1 MMGVPDKPGLNPATS
16 TKPLDY
22 TLGSTPPPPQV
33 THRSFTDYPKIRQNV
48 FDNAL
53 KAMSEK
59 YPIENQRHRLELR
72 EAKYEDLNPFTLKD
86 QKKAIMEGGT
96 LQKKILGTWALV
108 DKATGKV
115 MDQKATTVA
124 HVPWMTQ
131 RGTFIFNG
139 NEYTVANQM
148 RLKPGIFTR
157 VRENG
162 VLEAHVNVKPG
173 TGPSFRIYMEPDTGV
188 FRLGVGQS
196 NLKLYPILRSMGVSD
211 HDITKHW
218 GPEIL
223 QKNIEAEDPRAVARA
238 YMRLVNVRSEES
250 AKAEGAAMDKEASLF
265 GVDPDFDKAY
275 REGSELTSDLFDPP
289 AEIWSRVCIKKS
301 PVEGKGLFASLNFD
315 AGETIFPAFVFTGID
330 KHNDSI
336 KRSVPARWLNH
347 SDTPNIELY
356 EDGDIVWARALKPI
370 QAGEE
375 LLPDYVQSHEAVNS
389 WVSRLLPLLEKS
401 AKIGARESDRRWTKL
416 WYTGRLIHSRHNQKD
431 WVLLKVHKGLCE
443 ATYDSLKAE
452 GIDCEPKFDQPHI
465 SIMRPEEVE
474 QLKKKF
480 GNSWQGAAKIGHP
493 MRFSVTRIVNLVP
506 AGWDKYD
513 RVWFLECSSPDLEK
527 YREDLGLPCLPQNNE
542 SGHDMRFHITVAVHP
557 NTVSKAAELLCEKRA
572 AAFDDVGSGTNA
584 VSPRPDNQGKALL
597 EHFQKME
604 VDPEV
609 TSATLG
615 QAHTNIGIPTLMRT
629 TQKLINVSRET
640 EDTDDRDSL
649 SFQTL
654 HGPEDFFAER
664 VKRDAGMI
672 GRKML
677 WRASARGNLKHV
689 PAGVLTPQL
698 HSVLLNSGM
707 GMPLEET
714 NPLDIFDQNQ
724 RILRLGE
731 GAIPSIEAVPDEAR
745 SVQPSHFGFIDPV
758 KAPECYDEAT
768 EVMVETGWKPWPKVT
783 ESDRFACLINGRLEY
798 HHADRLIAETY
809 KGQMYGADTQ
819 TLSYLVTPNH
829 RMWVRPQGSTKKD
842 YNPTYRFELP
852 DEIVGTNRLFRC
864 GGHAP
869 VGGTR
874 TGFTLPVIEADGKEN
889 QIHGN
894 PPIGSSLKVFKEVD
908 INDWAEFM
916 GWYLSEGSLNGQYVT
931 RITQSNVANPE
942 NCLAISRLLNRL
954 PFTWCFVEGDTF
966 TISSKQLNSYLTQ
979 FGFCNDKFIPSEIWE
994 APVLAR
1000 ELFLRALLAGDGR
1013 TNRYGRKS
1021 QLCTTSRRL
1030 ADDVQLL
1037 AFQLGHS
1044 TRISF
1049 EKDERK
1055 DTYLGCYIVNI
1066 HAKNE
1071 RLVVGRSAYHPDGQ
1085 YRSVNYD
1092 GKVYCATV
1100 PGGLLY
1106 VRRGNSAG
1114 FWCGNSEKI
1123 GVDLRVA
1130 HGAVKGSD
1138 GQFYTTVKNVQSGER
1153 ELVSASSMS
1162 KSVVAFPGEMN
1173 RDTPKVRAM
1182 VNSRRVEYVPRD
1194 DVQYELPHGS
1204 NMFAAGSNMVPMI
1217 GGIKGGRLLMGSRM
1231 VIQALPLKGAEAP
1244 LVRSAGED
1252 GNSFENLYSEY
1263 VGAVR
1268 AKGHGVIEH
1277 VDPDKMVVR
1286 YKNGE
1291 RETHELYNNMP
1302 FNRKTLIHSTPLV
1315 KIGDTVRPNQLMVHS
1330 NYTDREGNIALGRN
1344 LRVAYMPYHGS
1355 NFEDATVI
1363 SESAAKKLSSEHMY
1377 QVSHEVDKD
1386 TTVGRKEFVSIFP
1399 AKYPKDGLKHIDTN
1413 GVVKPG
1419 SIVKHGD
1426 PLVLSM
1432 QKGKIDALHRGHS
1445 PMWSDKTT
1453 EWHHTS
1459 DGLVTDVAPTKD
1471 GGWNIIVKSY
1481 APMQEGDKMSGRYG
1495 DKGIV
1500 SKILPD
1506 HQMVHDKDGRPFD
1519 VILNPLGIVSRINP
1533 SQVVEAA
1540 LGKVSEHTGKPY
1552 SMPAFMEDDL
1562 IGHAQKELAKHGLS
1576 DTEDVFD
1583 PTTGRKIP
1591 KVFTGNRFIMKLHH
1605 TAESK
1610 GRGRDIG
1617 GYTAEGL
1624 PARGGEG
1631 GSKRIG
1637 QMEQAAL
1644 LSHGATEV
1652 LKDAQ
1657 IVRGQRND
1665 DWWSSFRRGLP
1676 PPSPKVPFVYD
1687 KFLNY
1692 MKGAGINT
1700 DKRGDRI
1707 HLMALTDKDV
1717 EKMSSGAITSRDTVR
1732 GDTMEEIPGGLFD
1745 RHITGGHNGDR
1756 WGHIALAEPL
1766 PNPVF
1771 EEPIRTLLGLTASK
1785 FSDVLAGKEKLGGNT
1800 GSKAI
1805 YTALNNI
1812 KTGDAIKY
1820 YEGVIKDGRKSAR
1833 DKAIKALGYLRGLE
1847 KGKLNPVDLM
1857 MSKVPV
1863 VPPNMRPITVF
1874 RKMTMVA
1881 DPNYLYR
1888 DLMFSNDAFKAVRDE
1903 LGEEHSGDERLNL
1916 YNSFKATTGL
1926 GDPVQAKTKDKG
1938 VRGLLAHVFG
1948 SGSPKFGMFQRRVLS
1963 SSVDEVGRATITVNP
1978 ELNMDEVGLPEP
1990 KAWVIYRP
1998 FITRRLVRRGMPML
2012 QAAKEVANQSRVARD
2027 AMMEEITQRPV
2038 IINRAPVLHRYGFMA
2053 AWPKLV
2059 KGETLHVPPVVCS
2072 GFNAD
2077 FDGDNMNYHVPA
2089 TDGAVKDAV
2098 EKMMPSRNLRSVRN
2112 FGVQYTPKNE
2122 FLLGLYLASKAD
2134 NKNEPKVFANKKA
2147 VMDAWKRGE
2156 IDVGDRIVTRD

>member
-1 MMGVPDKPGLNPATS
+1 MMGVPDKPGLHPATS

-22 TLGSTPPPPQV
+22 MLGAAPPPPQV
-33 THRSFTDYPKIRQNV
+33 THRSFTDYPKIRQNI
-48 FDNAL
+48 FDNVL
-53 KAMSEK
+53 KAVSTK
-59 YPIENQRHRLELR
+59 YPIENQRHRLELQ
-72 EAKYEDLNPFTLKD
+72 EAKYDDMEPFSLKD
-86 QKKAIMEGGT
+86 QKQAIMEGST
-96 LQKKILGTWALV
+96 LQKKISGTWALI
-108 DKATGKV
+108 DKATGQV
-115 MDQKATTVA
+115 MDRKATTVA
-124 HVPWMTQ
+124 QVPWMTQ
-131 RGTFIFNG
+131 RGTFIFGG

-148 RLKPGIFTR
+148 RLKPGIFAR

-162 VLEAHVNVKPG
+162 VIEAHVNVRPG
-173 TGPSFRIYMEPDTGV
+173 TGPSFRVHMEPDTGV

-196 NLKLYPILRSMGVSD
+196 NLKMYPILRAMGVSD
-211 HDITKHW
+211 NEISKHW
-218 GPEIL
+218 GPEIF
-223 QKNIEAEDPRAVARA
+223 QKNVEAEDPRAVSRA
-238 YMRLVNVRSEES
+238 YMRLVNVRSDES
-250 AKAEGAAMDKEASLF
+250 AKAEGEAMDKEAALF
-265 GVDPDFDKAY
+265 GVDPEFDKAY
-275 REGSELTSDLFDPP
+275 RAGSEITGDLFDPP
-289 AEIWSRVCIKKS
+289 AEVWSRVSIGKS
-301 PVEGKGLFASLNFD
+301 PVEGKGLFANTDFD

-330 KHNDSI
+330 KQHECI

-347 SDTPNIELY
+347 CENPNVELF
-356 EDGDIVWARALKPI
+356 EDDDIIWVRALHPI
-370 QAGEE
+370 RAGEE
-375 LLPDYVQSHEAVNS
+375 LMPDYVQSHEAVNS
-389 WVSRLLPLLEKS
+389 WVSRLMPLMDKE
-401 AKIGARESDRRWTKL
+401 AGIGARESDRRWTKL

-527 YREDLGLPCLPQNNE
+527 YREDLGLPSLPTNTETGN
-542 SGHDMRFHITVAVHP
+542 DMRFHVTVAVHP
-557 NTVSKAAELLCEKRA
+557 NTVAKAAELFTEKRA
-572 AAFDDVGSGTNA
+572 AAFDEVGSGNNA
-584 VSPRPDNQGKALL
+584 VAPKPDNQGKALL

-604 VDPEV
+604 IDPEV
-609 TSATLG
+609 TSSTLG
-615 QAHTNIGIPTLMRT
+615 KAHTNIDIPTLMRT

-640 EDTDDRDSL
+640 EDTDDRDSM

-677 WRASARGNLKHV
+677 WRASARGTLKHV

-714 NPLDIFDQNQ
+714 NPLDILDQNQ

-731 GAIPSIEAVPDEAR
+731 GAITSLEAVPDEAR

-758 KAPECYDEAT
+758 KAPE
-768 EVMVETGWKPWPKVT
+768 
-783 ESDRFACLINGRLEY
+783 
-798 HHADRLIAETY
+798 
-809 KGQMYGADTQ
+809 
-819 TLSYLVTPNH
+819 
-829 RMWVRPQGSTKKD
+829 
-842 YNPTYRFELP
+842 
-852 DEIVGTNRLFRC
+852 
-864 GGHAP
+864 
-869 VGGTR
+869 
-874 TGFTLPVIEADGKEN
+874 
-889 QIHGN
+889 
-894 PPIGSSLKVFKEVD
+894 
-908 INDWAEFM
+908 
-916 GWYLSEGSLNGQYVT
+916 
-931 RITQSNVANPE
+931 
-942 NCLAISRLLNRL
+942 
-954 PFTWCFVEGDTF
+954 
-966 TISSKQLNSYLTQ
+966 SSKL
-979 FGFCNDKFIPSEIWE
+979 
-994 APVLAR
+994 
-1000 ELFLRALLAGDGR
+1000 
-1013 TNRYGRKS
+1013 
-1021 QLCTTSRRL
+1021 
-1030 ADDVQLL
+1030 
-1037 AFQLGHS
+1037 
-1044 TRISF
+1044 
-1049 EKDERK
+1049 
-1055 DTYLGCYIVNI
+1055 
-1066 HAKNE
+1066 
-1071 RLVVGRSAYHPDGQ
+1071 
-1085 YRSVNYD
+1085 
-1092 GKVYCATV
+1092 
-1100 PGGLLY
+1100 
-1106 VRRGNSAG
+1106 
-1114 FWCGNSEKI
+1114 
-1123 GVDLRVA
+1123 GVDLRAA
-1130 HGAVKGSD
+1130 HGVLKGSD
-1138 GQFYTTVKNVQSGER
+1138 GQFYTTMKNVQTGGR
-1153 ELVSASSMS
+1153 DLVSASHMS
-1162 KSVVAFPGEMN
+1162 KSVVAFPGEMSRN
-1173 RDTPKVRAM
+1173 TPKVRAM
-1182 VNSRRVEYVPRD
+1182 VNSRSVEYVPREEI
-1194 DVQYELPHGS
+1194 QYELPHGS
-1204 NMFAAGSNMVPMI
+1204 NMFSAGSNLVPMI

-1231 VIQALPLKGAEAP
+1231 VIQALPLRDAEAP

-1252 GNSFENLYSEY
+1252 GAHFENLYSDH

-1268 AKGHGVIEH
+1268 AKSHGVVEH
-1277 VDPDKMVVR
+1277 VDPDKVVVR

-1302 FNRKTLIHSTPLV
+1302 FNRKTLIHSTPMV
-1315 KIGDTVRPNQLMVHS
+1315 KIGDAVRPNQLMVHS
-1330 NYTDREGNIALGRN
+1330 NYTDKEGNIALGRN

-1377 QVSHEVDKD
+1377 QVSHDVDKD
-1386 TTVGRKEFVSIFP
+1386 TTVGRKEFVSMFP
-1399 AKYPKDGLKHIDTN
+1399 AKYPKDGLKHIDSN

-1481 APMQEGDKMSGRYG
+1481 APMSEGDKMSGRYG
-1495 DKGIV
+1495 DKGII

-1506 HQMVHDKDGRPFD
+1506 HQMIHDKDGKPFD
-1519 VILNPLGIVSRINP
+1519 VLLNPLGLVSRVNP
-1533 SQVVEAA
+1533 SQAIEAA
-1540 LGKVSEHTGKPY
+1540 LGKVAEHTGKPY
-1552 SMPAFMEDDL
+1552 AMPGFMEGDL
-1562 IGHAQKELAKHGLS
+1562 IEHAQKELAKHGLS

-1583 PTTGRKIP
+1583 PITGRKIP

-1624 PARGGEG
+1624 PSRGGEG
-1631 GSKRIG
+1631 GSKRVG
-1637 QMEQAAL
+1637 SMEQAAL

-1652 LKDAQ
+1652 LRDAQ
-1657 IVRGQRND
+1657 VVRGQRND

-1687 KFLNY
+1687 KFMGY

-1700 DKRGDRI
+1700 EKRGDRI

-1717 EKMSSGAITSRDTVR
+1717 EKMSSGAITGRDTVR

-1745 RHITGGHNGDR
+1745 RHITGGHNGDK
-1756 WGHIALAEPL
+1756 WSHIELAEPL

-1785 FSDVLAGKEKLGGNT
+1785 FSDVLAGKEQLGGNT

-1812 KTGDAIKY
+1812 KTDSAIQY
-1820 YEGVIKDGRKSAR
+1820 YEGVIKDGRKTAR
-1833 DKAIKALGYLRGLE
+1833 DKAVKALGYLRGLE
-1847 KGKLNPVDLM
+1847 KGKLNPIDLM

-1888 DLMFSNDAFKAVRDE
+1888 DLMFSNDAFKSVRDE

-1938 VRGLLAHVFG
+1938 VRGLLSHVFG

-1998 FITRRLVRRGMPML
+1998 FITRRLVRRSMPVL
-2012 QAAKEVANQSRVARD
+2012 QAAREVANQSKVAKD
-2027 AMMEEITQRPV
+2027 AMLEEIGQRPV

-2059 KGETLHVPPVVCS
+2059 KGETLHIPPVVCS

-2077 FDGDNMNYHVPA
+2077 FDGDSMNYHVPA

-2134 NKNEPKVFANKKA
+2134 NKNESKVFANKKA